1 MPCAIANLSL
11 YTKESMINTSI
22 VNLLCK
28 DVNTTSEVTSLKS
41 QMAELTERLAQM
53 EQRQLLNKPILT
65 LSETALFLGV
75 KESQIYKLT
84 SQKAIPHS
92 KPNGKIIYFVRDEL
106 IEWVRQGRV
115 MTTSEINHAA
125 QSRLQS
131 MAFG

>member
-1 MPCAIANLSL
+1 
-11 YTKESMINTSI
+11 MINTSI